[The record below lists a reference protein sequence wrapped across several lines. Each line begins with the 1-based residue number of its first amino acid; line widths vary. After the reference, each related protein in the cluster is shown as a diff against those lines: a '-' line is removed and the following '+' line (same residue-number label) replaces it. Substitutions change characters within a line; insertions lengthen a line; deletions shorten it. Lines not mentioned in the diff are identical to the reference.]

1 MKDMTESFVE
11 LVRRASTDLPADVEA
26 ALRAACGREEPGSAA
41 AGALATVLENVA
53 LARANSTPI
62 CQDTGVPIFY
72 VLYPQRMRPQQ
83 LRAQIEAAV
92 AEATRRCY
100 LRPNAVNSLTGRNS
114 GNNLGVG
121 FPTFHFEE
129 WEEDY
134 LRVDLLLKGGGSENA
149 GAQYKLPGTLAST
162 APPLSSPPMGPPL
175 SSPPVGGKEG
185 GEALKAGR
193 DLEGVRRVVLDAAT
207 CAQGKGCAPGVLGVA
222 IGGDRGTGYVH
233 AKEQLFRSLDDANPA
248 PELAALE
255 ERLLR
260 ECNELGIGPM
270 GFGGKT
276 TVLGVKI
283 GAYHRLPACYF
294 VSVAYMCWA
303 CRRARMIVQDGEV
316 KFQ

>member
-1 MKDMTESFVE
+1 VDGPLEDMLEPFVE
-11 LVRRASTDLPADVEA
+11 LIRRASTDLPADVEA
-26 ALRAACGREEPGSAA
+26 ALRAAQTQEEPGSAA
-41 AGALATVLENVA
+41 VDALATILENVA

-72 VLYPQRMRPQQ
+72 VRMPIRQMPVHSSP
-83 LRAQIEAAV
+83 RAMSPRDLQSQMEAAV
-92 AEATRRCY
+92 AEATRRAY
-100 LRPNAVNSLTGRNS
+100 LRPNAVDSLTGRNS

-129 WEEDY
+129 WDADA
-134 LRVDLLLKGGGSENA
+134 LQVDLLLKGGGSENV
-149 GAQYKLPGTLAST
+149 GVQYKLPH
-162 APPLSSPPMGPPL
+162 AP
-175 SSPPVGGKEG
+175 
-185 GEALKAGR
+185 LKAGR
-193 DLEGVRRVVLDAAT
+193 DLEGVRRVVLDAVYQ
-207 CAQGKGCAPGVLGVA
+207 AQGKGCAPGVLGIA
-222 IGGDRGTGYVH
+222 IGSDRGNGYVH
-233 AKEQLFRSLDDANPA
+233 AKEQLFRPLGDTNPV

-276 TVLGVKI
+276 TVFGVKV

-303 CRRARMIVQDGEV
+303 CRRARMTVRNGEV
-316 KFQ
+316 GYD